1 MDKTLLRK
9 PGKASVMWDQKGF
22 TLIEVLIAVLLTAII
37 AIGIFVGLRTIIL
50 LYGDTNTHE
59 IAKDM
64 AASGMDDIMS
74 QPYANTYTIFSP
86 TSGPVGTV
94 ITIPSGAGWTAND
107 TISGVTVGGTNAAYS
122 LTVNS
127 SGNLTGTITVPSIS
141 SGAQTIVITGANSGA
156 EIFTGV
162 FAVTNAS
169 TASQYPGEYSNYQVV
184 LVKPVSLEVTEQQI
198 TINIL
203 FNGNIIYALTDYRTN
218 Y

>member
-22 TLIEVLIAVLLTAII
+22 TLVEVLVAVVLTAII

-50 LYGDTNTHE
+50 LYGNTNSHE

-64 AASGMDDIMS
+64 AASAMDDIMS

-107 TISGVTVGGTNAAYS
+107 TISGVTIGGTNAAYS

-127 SGNLTGTITVPSIS
+127 SGNLTGTITVPSIAT
-141 SGAQTIVITGANSGA
+141 GHQTIVITGANSGA

-169 TASQYPGEYSNYQVV
+169 AYLYPGEYSNYQVV
-184 LVKPVSLEVTEQQI
+184 LVKPVALEVTEQQI

-203 FNGNIIYALTDYRTN
+203 FNSKIIYTLTDYRTN